1 MNHES
6 CASYLHLNTEKK
18 SKFTIF
24 FGAEYQVVFDRI
36 EECKTYFS
44 SPSNLLNIIREIK
57 KKGHL

>member
-36 EECKTYFS
+36 EECKQIRPIF
-44 SPSNLLNIIREIK
+44 LLPQIS
-57 KKGHL
+57 

>member
-6 CASYLHLNTEKK
+6 CASYLHLNTEKKEKK

-36 EECKTYFS
+36 AECKQIRPIF
-44 SPSNLLNIIREIK
+44 LLPQIS
-57 KKGHL
+57 